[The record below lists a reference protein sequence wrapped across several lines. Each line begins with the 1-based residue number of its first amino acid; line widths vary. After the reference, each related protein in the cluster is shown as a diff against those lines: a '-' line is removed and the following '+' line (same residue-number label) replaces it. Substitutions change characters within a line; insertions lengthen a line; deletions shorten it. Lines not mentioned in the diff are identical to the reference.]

1 MSSDESESASGN
13 MKKDAESTDETSPD
27 SDPGSGTGKSR
38 DPQVILDEMLESI
51 RLIQRYTDGISYEDF
66 AGQ

>member
-1 MSSDESESASGN
+1 